1 MNNNTQSD
9 KQQNKRQSNFS
20 FIDNELKQIREFAQ
34 IAELRG
40 RLDTRYACFQARLAA
55 ETAIKWV
62 FKAESSLSLP
72 YNTMLGS
79 LINDTGF
86 QRTAP
91 IQVKR
96 SLTIIQ
102 KYGNI
107 AAHSE
112 EAIPASDAVL
122 VVKQLHSVLFWLH
135 RTYFDVKLQSE
146 FNDRLIPDAGDIAR
160 TSRAK
165 IVELEQKHEDEEKK
179 LREALEAE
187 KADKE
192 TYKARLAQLEEENRK
207 FRELFAARKA
217 EAEAVPDTHDYSEAE
232 TRKLLVD
239 VLLREAGW
247 HKDTPG
253 LREEYELTG
262 VERNKERTGTGLAD
276 YVLFDDNGLPL
287 AVIEAKKTTK
297 DAKLGKYQALDYA
310 NALEKKFNQRP
321 IIFYTNGY
329 EIYIWDDHFHPE
341 RQIQGFYKKDE
352 LQLAIERR
360 KTRKSIL
367 NPAINRKTVERPYQH
382 LAIRAVTEHFET
394 ANQRRALL
402 VMATGSGKTRLTI
415 AMVEVL
421 QKANWAKR
429 VLFLCD
435 RDSLVKQ
442 ARGAFKKFLP
452 DCPAADLRDARSD
465 NLSRV
470 CLSTYHTMMNLI
482 NEFKDGERLF
492 SPGHFDL
499 LVIDEAHRSIYQKF
513 GAIFDYFD
521 SYLVGLTATPRDEV
535 DKNTYQMFNL
545 TKETGPVFGYDL
557 AEAIEQGYLLNYYRA
572 KVSTKLSREGLTYAK
587 LSDEDKEEYDRHF
600 IDEVTGDRPEKVG
613 KEAINKWLFNIPTVD
628 SFLKDLMENGIR
640 VGGGD
645 RLGKTIIFARNSDH
659 AEFIVSRFDAS
670 YPQHK
675 GHFCVQIDYTLG
687 KDAEGMIE
695 KFKKADG
702 MPQIAVSVDMLDTG
716 IDVPDV
722 VNLVFA
728 KPVYSKVKFWQMI
741 GRGTRK
747 CENLFG
753 PGDDKKCFYVFD
765 YCENFEFFETNPGGV
780 ETAAVIP
787 LSQRIFRNR
796 LLLADALADI
806 SGEDATAIRK
816 EMLDSLHE
824 YVTGMCDENFL
835 VRPHLE
841 LVTRLKNRAAWEKLD
856 AVTRAEAAKTVSGLP
871 SQIDQEDEYA
881 RRWDHL
887 LLKTELALLEH
898 EALLQT
904 GKASAEYRSLI
915 KKIIKIADKLED
927 KTTIPDVKRQLAFI
941 QAVKTDEFWQS
952 MSLKGLEEIRKRLR
966 LLIQYID
973 QDDKKLVYSNFTDSL
988 TGPSVF
994 EPGTEAFK
1002 NDELAAY
1009 RQKMKAVINENLD
1022 REAIWKVRCNRPL
1035 TGDDLRQLE
1044 EILRLSTEED
1054 REKFKEAYQSNFQ
1067 AKTGKDDPSL
1077 ELLIRSIVGMSR
1089 EAVEKE
1095 FADFI
1100 EGSRLSTLQL
1110 AFVRKII
1117 DYFVEDGFV
1126 RDDILYEPP
1135 FSDMYHDG
1143 PEGLFGDRVEA
1154 LFARIQRINR
1164 LKTSPN
1170 KSTRGN

>member
-1 MNNNTQSD
+1 MN
-9 KQQNKRQSNFS
+9 SNFG
-20 FIDNELKQIREFAQ
+20 FINEELREIRTFARQ
-34 IAELRG
+34 AELRG

-55 ETAIKWV
+55 ETALKWV
-62 FKAESSLSLP
+62 FSYDPALSLP

-79 LINDTGF
+79 LINDAGF
-86 QRTAP
+86 QKIAP

-102 KYGNI
+102 KYGNM

-112 EAIPASDAVL
+112 HTIPAQDSIL

-135 RTYFDVKLQSE
+135 RTHFDVNLQSE
-146 FNDRLIPDAGDIAR
+146 FNDKLIPDAGDIAK
-160 TSRAK
+160 TSRNK
-165 IVELEQKHEDEEKK
+165 ILELEQKHENEEKK

-192 TYKARLAQLEEENRK
+192 TYKIRLAAQEAEIQQLK
-207 FRELFAARKA
+207 AQIAANKA
-217 EAEAVPDTHDYSEAE
+217 EAEVVPDTHDYSEAE
-232 TRKLLVD
+232 TRKLYID
-239 VLLREAGW
+239 VYLQEAGW
-247 HKDTPG
+247 HKGTPS
-253 LREEYELTG
+253 LKEEYELDG
-262 VERNKERTGTGLAD
+262 VDRNKNYSGTGFAD

-310 NALEKKFNQRP
+310 NALEKKFKQRP
-321 IIFYTNGY
+321 VIFYTNGF
-329 EIYIWDDHFHPE
+329 EIYIWDDHFYPE

-360 KTRKSIL
+360 TSRKSIL
-367 NPAINRKTVERPYQH
+367 NPTINRKTVERPYQH
-382 LAIRAVTEHFET
+382 LAIRAITEHFET
-394 ANQRRALL
+394 KNQRRALL
-402 VMATGSGKTRLTI
+402 VMATGSGKTRLTV

-435 RDSLVKQ
+435 RDSLVNQ
-442 ARGAFKKFLP
+442 AKGAFTKFLP
-452 DCPAADLRDARSD
+452 NCPAADLRDAKSD

-482 NEFKDGERLF
+482 NDFKDGERLF

-521 SYLVGLTATPRDEV
+521 SCLVGLTATPRDEV

-557 AEAIEQGYLLNYYRA
+557 AEAIKQGYLLNYYKA
-572 KVSTKLSREGLTYAK
+572 KVSTKLSREGLTYSH
-587 LSDEDKEEYDRHF
+587 LSDEDKEEYEKHF
-600 IDEVTGDRPEKVG
+600 ADEVTGDVPEKVG

-640 VGGGD
+640 VDGGD

-675 GHFCVQIDYTLG
+675 GRFCVQIDYTLG
-687 KDAEGMIE
+687 KDAEGMID

-716 IDVPDV
+716 IDVPEV

-765 YCENFEFFETNPGGV
+765 YCENFEFFETNPDGV
-780 ETAAVIP
+780 ETEAVIP

-796 LLLADALADI
+796 LILADI
-806 SGEDATAIRK
+806 LADDTSEDSSAIRK

-824 YVTGMCDENFL
+824 YVSGMCDENFL

-841 LVTRLKNRAAWEKLD
+841 RVAKLKNRATWEKLD
-856 AVTRAEAAKTVSGLP
+856 NELRAEAAKTISGLP
-871 SQIDQEDEYA
+871 SQMVQDDEYA
-881 RRWDHL
+881 KRWDHL
-887 LLKTELALLEH
+887 LLKTELALLEKS
-898 EALLQT
+898 
-904 GKASAEYRSLI
+904 GEYKSLM

-927 KTTIPDVKRQLAFI
+927 KTTIPDVKKQLAFI
-941 QAVKTDEFWQS
+941 QAIKTEEFWEG
-952 MSLKGLEEIRKRLR
+952 MNLKVLEEIRKRIR
-966 LLIQYID
+966 MLIKYVD
-973 QDDKKLVYSNFTDSL
+973 QNEKKIVYSNFTDTL
-988 TGPSVF
+988 TEGAVF
-994 EPGTEAFK
+994 EPGVEAFK

-1009 RQKMKAVINENLD
+1009 RQKMNAVIETKLD
-1022 REAIWKVRCNRPL
+1022 EKVIWKVRCNRPL
-1035 TGDDLRQLE
+1035 TDDDLMQLE
-1044 EILRLSTEED
+1044 SILNLSTAED
-1054 REKFKEAYQSNFQ
+1054 KAMFKEAYQGNFHE
-1067 AKTGKDDPSL
+1067 KSGRDNPSL
-1077 ELLIRSIVGMSR
+1077 ELLIRSIVGLSR

-1100 EGSRLSTLQL
+1100 EGSNLSSLQL

-1143 PEGLFGDRVEA
+1143 PEGLFGDAAEA
-1154 LFARIQRINR
+1154 LFARISQVNQIEKHAGR
-1164 LKTSPN
+1164 TS
-1170 KSTRGN
+1170 S

>member
-1 MNNNTQSD
+1 MNND
-9 KQQNKRQSNFS
+9 KAQNNQRQSNFN

-34 IAELRG
+34 KAELRG
-40 RLDTRYACFQARLAA
+40 RLDTRYACFQARLTA
-55 ETAIKWV
+55 ETAMKWV
-62 FKAESSLSLP
+62 FKADRELALP
-72 YNTMLGS
+72 YNTMLSS
-79 LINDTGF
+79 LINDAGF
-86 QRTAP
+86 QRIAP

-102 KYGNI
+102 KYGNL

-112 EAIPASDAVL
+112 HSILAQDSIL
-122 VVKQLHSVLFWLH
+122 VVKQLHSFLYWLH
-135 RTYFDVKLQSE
+135 RTYFDVNLQAE
-146 FNDRLIPDAGDIAR
+146 FNDKFIPDAGDIAK
-160 TSRAK
+160 TSRSK
-165 IVELEQKHEDEEKK
+165 ILELEQKHEDEEKK

-192 TYKARLAQLEEENRK
+192 TYKAKLAELEA
-207 FRELFAARKA
+207 ELEQFKARAAAKKA

-232 TRKLLVD
+232 TRKLLID
-239 VLLREAGW
+239 VLLKEAGW
-247 HKDTPG
+247 HKG
-253 LREEYELTG
+253 SANLKEEYELEG
-262 VERNKERTGTGLAD
+262 VDRNKNYTGTGFAD

-297 DAKLGKYQALDYA
+297 DAKIGKYQALDYA

-321 IIFYTNGY
+321 LIFYTNGY
-329 EIYIWDDHFHPE
+329 DIYIWDDHFYPE
-341 RQIQGFYKKDE
+341 RKIQGFYKKDE

-360 KTRKSIL
+360 TSRKPIL
-367 NPAINRKTVERPYQH
+367 NPTINRKTVERPYQH
-382 LAIRAVTEHFET
+382 LAIRAVTEHFEK
-394 ANQRRALL
+394 NHRRALL

-415 AMVEVL
+415 ALTEVL

-429 VLFLCD
+429 ILFLCD

-442 ARGAFKKFLP
+442 AKGAFTKFLP
-452 DCPAADLRDARSD
+452 NCPASDLRDSKSD

-545 TKETGPVFGYDL
+545 TKESGPVYGYDL
-557 AEAIEQGYLLNYYRA
+557 GEAIDQGYLLNYYKA
-572 KVSTKLSREGLTYAK
+572 KVSTKLSREGLTYAN
-587 LSDEDKEEYDRHF
+587 LSDEDKEEYEKHF
-600 IDEVTGDRPEKVG
+600 ADEVTGDVPEKVG

-628 SFLKDLMENGIR
+628 SFLKDLMENGIK
-640 VGGGD
+640 VDGGD
-645 RLGKTIIFARNSDH
+645 KLGKTIIFARNSDH
-659 AEFIVSRFDAS
+659 ARFIVERFDAN

-675 GHFCVQIDYTLG
+675 GHFCAQIDYTLG
-687 KDAEGMIE
+687 KDAEGMID

-716 IDVPDV
+716 IDVPEV
-722 VNLVFA
+722 VNLIFA

-765 YCENFEFFETNPGGV
+765 YCENFEFFEANPGGV
-780 ETAAVIP
+780 ESSAVIP

-796 LLLADALADI
+796 LVLADI
-806 SGEDATAIRK
+806 LKDDDHEDSAVIRK
-816 EMLDSLHE
+816 ELLDELHE
-824 YVTGMCDENFL
+824 YVSGMCDENFL

-841 LVTRLKNRAAWEKLD
+841 RVTKLKSREAWEKLD
-856 AVTRAEAAKTVSGLP
+856 DELRAEVSKTISGLP
-871 SQIDQEDEYA
+871 SQIDQDDEYA
-881 RRWDHL
+881 KRWDHL
-887 LLKTELALLEH
+887 LLKTELALLEKS
-898 EALLQT
+898 
-904 GKASAEYRSLI
+904 GEYKTLM
-915 KKIIKIADKLED
+915 KKIKKIADKLED
-927 KTTIPDVKRQLAFI
+927 KTTIPDVKRHLAFI
-941 QAVKTDEFWQS
+941 QAIKTDEFWEG
-952 MSLKGLEEIRKRLR
+952 MNLKILEEIRKCLR
-966 LLIQYID
+966 LLIKYID
-973 QDDKKLVYSNFTDSL
+973 PGEKKIVYSNFTDNL
-988 TGPSVF
+988 TEGSVF

-1002 NDELAAY
+1002 DDELAAY
-1009 RQKMKAVINENLD
+1009 RQKMNAVINENLD
-1022 REAIWKVRCNRPL
+1022 KEVIWKVRCNRPL
-1035 TGDDLRQLE
+1035 TDADLKQLE
-1044 EILRLSTEED
+1044 EILSLSSAED
-1054 REKFKEAYQSNFQ
+1054 RERFKEAYLGNFH
-1067 AKTGKDDPSL
+1067 AKTGKDSSSL
-1077 ELLIRSIVGMSR
+1077 ELLLRSIVGLDR
-1089 EAVEKE
+1089 KAVEKE

-1100 EGSRLSTLQL
+1100 EKSNFSSLQL
-1110 AFVRKII
+1110 AFVQKII

-1135 FSDMYHDG
+1135 FSDMYQDG
-1143 PEGLFGDRVEA
+1143 PEGLFGDVAEA
-1154 LFARIQRINR
+1154 LFAK
-1164 LKTSPN
+1164 LKELN
-1170 KSTRGN
+1170 KVREGNSRDNLYSDE

>member
-1 MNNNTQSD
+1 MNNDNTQSD
-9 KQQNKRQSNFS
+9 KQQNQRQSNFS
-20 FIDNELKQIREFAQ
+20 FIDTELKQIREFAQ
-34 IAELRG
+34 KAELRG
-40 RLDTRYACFQARLAA
+40 RLDTRYACFHARLAA
-55 ETAIKWV
+55 EKSLQWV
-62 FKAESSLSLP
+62 FKFDRELSLP

-79 LINDTGF
+79 LINDAGF
-86 QRTAP
+86 QRIAP
-91 IQVKR
+91 MQVKR
-96 SLTIIQ
+96 SLSIIQ

-112 EAIPASDAVL
+112 EAIPAQDAVL

-179 LREALEAE
+179 LKEALEAE

-192 TYKARLAQLEEENRK
+192 TYKARLAQLEAENQELK
-207 FRELFAARKA
+207 ELFAARKA
-217 EAEAVPDTHDYSEAE
+217 EAETVPDTHDYSEAE

-247 HKDTPG
+247 HKGSPG
-253 LREEYELTG
+253 LKEEYELDG
-262 VERNKERTGTGLAD
+262 VDRNKNYTGTGFAD

-297 DAKLGKYQALDYA
+297 DAKIGKYQALDYA

-321 IIFYTNGY
+321 VIFYTNGY
-329 EIYIWDDHFHPE
+329 EIYIWDDHFYPE
-341 RQIQGFYKKDE
+341 RKIQGFYKKDE

-382 LAIRAVTEHFET
+382 LAIRAVSEHFET
-394 ANQRRALL
+394 GNQRRALL

-415 AMVEVL
+415 ALVEVL

-442 ARGAFKKFLP
+442 AKGAFKKFLP
-452 DCPAADLRDARSD
+452 NCPAADLRDAKSD

-482 NEFKDGERLF
+482 NDFKDGERRF

-521 SYLVGLTATPRDEV
+521 SFLVGLTATPRDEV

-545 TKETGPVFGYDL
+545 TRETGPVFGYDL
-557 AEAIEQGYLLNYYRA
+557 GEAIDQGYLLNYYKA
-572 KVSTKLSREGLTYAK
+572 AVSTKLSREGLTYSK

-600 IDEVTGDRPEKVG
+600 IDEVTGERPEKVG

-628 SFLKDLMENGIR
+628 SFLKDLMEKGIKIA
-640 VGGGD
+640 GGD

-659 AEFIVSRFDAS
+659 AKFIVERFDAN
-670 YPQHK
+670 YPQYK
-675 GHFCVQIDYTLG
+675 GHFCAQIDYTLG
-687 KDAEGMIE
+687 KDAEGMIDN
-695 KFKKADG
+695 FKKADG

-716 IDVPDV
+716 IDVPEV

-747 CENLFG
+747 CEDLFG

-765 YCENFEFFETNPGGV
+765 YCENFEFFETNPDGV
-780 ETAAVIP
+780 ESNAVIP

-796 LLLADALADI
+796 LILADLLQDDN
-806 SGEDATAIRK
+806 SEDSVAIRK
-816 EMLDSLHE
+816 EFLDNLHE
-824 YVTGMCDENFL
+824 YVSGMCDANFL
-835 VRPHLE
+835 VRPHLQN
-841 LVTRLKNRAAWEKLD
+841 VTKLKNRETWEKLD
-856 AVTRAEAAKTVSGLP
+856 SELKAAVAKTISGLP
-871 SQIDQEDEYA
+871 SQLEQDDEYA

-887 LLKTELALLEH
+887 LLKTELALLEKS
-898 EALLQT
+898 
-904 GKASAEYRSLI
+904 GEYVSLM
-915 KKIIKIADKLED
+915 KKIRKIADKLED
-927 KTTIPDVKRQLAFI
+927 KTTIPDVKKQLEFI
-941 QAVKTDEFWQS
+941 QAIKTDEFWES
-952 MSLKGLEEIRKRLR
+952 MNLKVLEEIRKRLR
-966 LLIQYID
+966 LLIKYID
-973 QDDKKLVYSNFTDSL
+973 PGEKQIVYSNFSDTL
-988 TGPSVF
+988 TAPAVF

-1009 RQKMKAVINENLD
+1009 RQKMNAVIDQNLD
-1022 REAIWKVRCNRPL
+1022 KEVIWKVRCNRPL
-1035 TGDDLRQLE
+1035 TAADLKQLE
-1044 EILRLSTEED
+1044 EILELSTAED
-1054 REKFKEAYQSNFQ
+1054 KELFKEAYLSGFR
-1067 AKTGKDDPSL
+1067 AKTGTDNSSL
-1077 ELLIRSIVGMSR
+1077 ELLIRSIVGLDR
-1089 EAVEKE
+1089 KAVEKE

-1100 EGSRLSTLQL
+1100 EKSNLTSLQL
-1110 AFVRKII
+1110 AFVSKII
-1117 DYFVEDGFV
+1117 DYFAEDGFV

-1143 PEGLFGDRVEA
+1143 PEGLFGDRVET
-1154 LFARIQRINR
+1154 LFARIQKING
-1164 LKTSPN
+1164 LKN
-1170 KSTRGN
+1170 STGKNA

>member
-1 MNNNTQSD
+1 MN
-9 KQQNKRQSNFS
+9 SNFC
-20 FIDNELKQIREFAQ
+20 FIKEELRDIRNFARQ
-34 IAELRG
+34 AELRG
-40 RLDTRYACFQARLAA
+40 RLDTRYACFQARLTA
-55 ETAIKWV
+55 ETALKWL
-62 FKAESSLSLP
+62 FKHDSSLSLP
-72 YNTMLGS
+72 YNTMLSS
-79 LINDTGF
+79 LINDSGF
-86 QRTAP
+86 QKLAP

-102 KYGNI
+102 KYGNL

-112 EAIPASDAVL
+112 HSIPAQDSIL

-135 RTYFDVKLQSE
+135 RNYFDVDLQSE
-146 FNDRLIPDAGDIAR
+146 FNDKFIPDAGDIAK
-160 TSRAK
+160 TSRNK
-165 IVELEQKHEDEEKK
+165 ILELEQKHEDEGKK
-179 LREALEAE
+179 LRDALEAE

-192 TYKARLAQLEEENRK
+192 AYKAK
-207 FRELFAARKA
+207 AAEQEAEIKKLQEIIAGKKA
-217 EAEAVPDTHDYSEAE
+217 EADAVPDTHDYSEAE
-232 TRKLLVD
+232 TRKLLID
-239 VLLREAGW
+239 VLLKEAGW
-247 HKDTPG
+247 HKGSPG
-253 LREEYELTG
+253 LQEEYELDG
-262 VERNKERTGTGLAD
+262 VDRNKNYTGKGYAD

-329 EIYIWDDHFHPE
+329 EIYIWDDHFYPE

-352 LQLAIERR
+352 LHLAIERR
-360 KTRKSIL
+360 TSRKSIL
-367 NPAINRKTVERPYQH
+367 NPTINKKTVERPYQF

-394 ANQRRALL
+394 KNQRKALL

-435 RDSLVKQ
+435 RDSLVRQ
-442 ARGAFKKFLP
+442 AKGAFTRFLP
-452 DCPAADLRDARSD
+452 NCPAADLRDAKSD

-545 TKETGPVFGYDL
+545 TRESGPVFGYDL
-557 AEAIEQGYLLNYYRA
+557 GEAIDQGFLVNYYKA
-572 KVSTKLSREGLTYAK
+572 KVSTKLSREGLTYSQ
-587 LSDEDKEEYDRHF
+587 LSDEDKEEYEKHF
-600 IDEVTGDRPEKVG
+600 TDEVTGEFPEKVG
-613 KEAINKWLFNIPTVD
+613 KEAINKWLFNKPTVD
-628 SFLKDLMENGIR
+628 SFLKDLMENGIKID
-640 VGGGD
+640 GGD
-645 RLGKTIIFARNSDH
+645 KLGKTIIFARNSDH
-659 AEFIVSRFDAS
+659 AAFIVERFDAN

-687 KDAEGMIE
+687 KDAEGMID
-695 KFKKADG
+695 KFKTAKG

-716 IDVPDV
+716 IDVPEV

-747 CENLFG
+747 CEDLFG

-765 YCENFEFFETNPGGV
+765 YCENFEFFEANPGGV
-780 ETAAVIP
+780 ETSAVIP
-787 LSQRIFRNR
+787 LTQRIFRNR
-796 LLLADALADI
+796 LMLADLLTDDAN
-806 SGEDATAIRK
+806 EDATVIRK
-816 EMLDSLHE
+816 EMLDNLHE
-824 YVTGMCDENFL
+824 FVSAMCDENFL

-841 LVTRLKNRAAWEKLD
+841 RVTKLKSREAWENLD
-856 AVTRAEAAKTVSGLP
+856 TELRAEVAKTISGLP
-871 SQIDQEDEYA
+871 SQIEQDDEYA

-887 LLKTELALLEH
+887 LLKTELAMLE
-898 EALLQT
+898 
-904 GKASAEYRSLI
+904 KSIEYKSLM
-915 KKIIKIADKLED
+915 KKIIRIADKLED
-927 KTTIPDVKRQLAFI
+927 KTTIPDVKKQLEFI
-941 QAVKTDEFWQS
+941 QAIKTEEFWEG
-952 MSLKGLEEIRKRLR
+952 MNLKVLEEIRKRLR
-966 LLIQYID
+966 MLIKYID
-973 QDDKKLVYSNFTDSL
+973 AGEKKIVYSNFTDKL
-988 TGPSVF
+988 NEGAVF

-1002 NDELAAY
+1002 SDELAAY
-1009 RQKMKAVINENLD
+1009 RQKMNAVINENLD
-1022 REAIWKVRCNRPL
+1022 NKAIWKVRCNRPL
-1035 TGDDLRQLE
+1035 TAEDLKQLE
-1044 EILRLSTEED
+1044 EILHLSTAQD
-1054 REKFKEAYQSNFQ
+1054 RELFKEAYQSSFH
-1067 AKTGKDDPSL
+1067 AKTGKDNPSL
-1077 ELLIRSIVGMSR
+1077 DLLIRSIVGLSR

-1100 EGSRLSTLQL
+1100 EGSGLSSLQL

-1117 DYFVEDGFV
+1117 DYFVENGFV
-1126 RDDILYEPP
+1126 RDDILYESP

-1143 PEGLFGDRVEA
+1143 PEGLFGERVEA
-1154 LFARIQRINR
+1154 LFSRIQRVNESGS
-1164 LKTSPN
+1164 KTAVN
-1170 KSTRGN
+1170 Q